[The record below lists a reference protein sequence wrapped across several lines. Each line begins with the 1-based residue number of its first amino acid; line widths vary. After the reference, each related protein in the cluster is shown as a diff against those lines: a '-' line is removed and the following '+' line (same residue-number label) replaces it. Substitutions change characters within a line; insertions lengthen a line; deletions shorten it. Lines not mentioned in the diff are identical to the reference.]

1 MKIESNIK
9 CSKARKLMS
18 PYIDCMVEPKES
30 ASLEFHLDSCEPC
43 QRQLHSYISL
53 RSMMAS
59 VEPVRPPEDLV
70 LDTRVRLSHAR
81 SGGLFDRLEGLMVN
95 VLKPVVI
102 PAVSGIA
109 LTVLS
114 FGVLFGNLALNVQAE
129 DWDSSLIALE
139 QPVRTTDQTLL
150 AAPGNSGS
158 DWGGEPLSVE
168 AQVRDD
174 GRVYGITILAGSK
187 SPAVKRW
194 INNLLYT
201 AQFAPA
207 TSRLGKPINSTTT
220 LVFVNVR
227 S

>member
-1 MKIESNIK
+1 MAEPEESQI
-9 CSKARKLMS
+9 L
-18 PYIDCMVEPKES
+18 ES
-30 ASLEFHLDSCEPC
+30 HLDTCEPC

-70 LDTRVRLSHAR
+70 MDTRVRLSHAR
-81 SGGLFDRLEGLMVN
+81 SGGIFDRMESLVVN

-114 FGVLFGNLALNVQAE
+114 FSILFGNLAVNLQALDLN
-129 DWDSSLIALE
+129 SSLIAME
-139 QPVRTTDQTLL
+139 EPVRTTDQTMLS
-150 AAPGNSGS
+150 APGNSGS
-158 DWGGEPLSVE
+158 DWGEPVSVK
-168 AQVRDD
+168 ANVDYV
-174 GRVYGITILAGSK
+174 GRVYEIRILSGSQT
-187 SPAVKRW
+187 PAMKQW
-194 INNLLYT
+194 IQNLLYT

-207 TSRLGKPINSTTT
+207 TRLGKPINSSTILT
-220 LVFVNVR
+220 FVNVR

>member
-1 MKIESNIK
+1 MKIESDIK
-9 CSKARKLMS
+9 CSKAIELMS
-18 PYIDCMVEPKES
+18 SYIDCMAEPEES
-30 ASLEFHLDSCEPC
+30 QVLESHLDTCEPC

-59 VEPVRPPEDLV
+59 IEPVRPPEDLV
-70 LDTRVRLSHAR
+70 MDTRVRLSHAR
-81 SGGLFDRLEGLMVN
+81 SGGLFDRIEALLVN

-114 FGVLFGNLALNVQAE
+114 FGVLFGNIAMNLQAQDLN
-129 DWDSSLIALE
+129 SSLIAME
-139 QPVRTTDQTLL
+139 EPVRITDQTLL
-150 AAPGNSGS
+150 SAPGNSGS
-158 DWGGEPLSVE
+158 DWLEPLSVK
-168 AQVRDD
+168 AKVDD
-174 GRVYGITILAGSK
+174 VGRVYDIRILSGSQT
-187 SPAVKRW
+187 PAVNRW
-194 INNLLYT
+194 VRNLLYT

-207 TSRLGKPINSTTT
+207 TRLGKPVNSSTI

>member
-18 PYIDCMVEPKES
+18 SYIDCMAEPEES
-30 ASLEFHLDSCEPC
+30 RSLEFHLDTCEPC

-70 LDTRVRLSHAR
+70 MDTRVRLSHAR
-81 SGGLFDRLEGLMVN
+81 SGGLFDRIEGVMVN
-95 VLKPVVI
+95 VLKPMVI

-114 FGVLFGNLALNVQAE
+114 FGLLFGNIAMNLQAQDLN
-129 DWDSSLIALE
+129 SSLISME
-139 QPVRTTDQTLL
+139 EPVRITDQTMLS
-150 AAPGNSGS
+150 APGNSGS
-158 DWGGEPLSVE
+158 DWLEPLSVK
-168 AQVRDD
+168 ANVDYD
-174 GRVYGITILAGSK
+174 GRVYEIRILSGSQT
-187 SPAVKRW
+187 PAVKHW
-194 INNLLYT
+194 IQNLLYT

-207 TSRLGKPINSTTT
+207 TRLGKPINSSTILT
-220 LVFVNVR
+220 FVNVR

>member
-1 MKIESNIK
+1 MKTESNIK
-9 CSKARKLMS
+9 CSKARDLMS
-18 PYIDCMVEPKES
+18 AYIDCMAEPEES
-30 ASLEFHLDSCEPC
+30 ARLEFHLDNCEPC

-53 RSMMAS
+53 RSMLAS

-81 SGGLFDRLEGLMVN
+81 SGGVFDRIEALMVN

-114 FGVLFGNLALNVQAE
+114 FGVLLGNLALNLQAQTL
-129 DWDSSLIALE
+129 DSSLIAME
-139 QPVRTTDQTLL
+139 EPVRTTEQTMLS
-150 AAPGNSGS
+150 APGNSGS
-158 DWGGEPLSVE
+158 DWREPVSVKLN
-168 AQVRDD
+168 VDYV
-174 GRVYGITILAGSK
+174 GRVYEIRIIGGSQT
-187 SPAVKRW
+187 PAMKQW
-194 INNLLYT
+194 FQNLLYT

-207 TSRLGKPINSTTT
+207 TRLGKPINSSTILT
-220 LVFVNVR
+220 FVNVR

>member
-9 CSKARKLMS
+9 CSKATDLMS
-18 PYIDCMVEPKES
+18 SYIDCMAEPEES
-30 ASLEFHLDSCEPC
+30 RALESHLDTCEPC

-59 VEPVRPPEDLV
+59 VEPMSPPEDLV
-70 LDTRVRLSHAR
+70 MDTRVRLSHAR
-81 SGGLFDRLEGLMVN
+81 SGGLFDRIEALMVN

-114 FGVLFGNLALNVQAE
+114 FSLLFGNLAVNLQEDLN
-129 DWDSSLIALE
+129 SSLIAME
-139 QPVRTTDQTLL
+139 EPVRTTDQTMLS
-150 AAPGNSGS
+150 APGNSGS
-158 DWGGEPLSVE
+158 DWREPVSVK
-168 AQVRDD
+168 ANVDYV
-174 GRVYGITILAGSK
+174 GRVYDFRILSGSQT
-187 SPAVKRW
+187 PAMKQW
-194 INNLLYT
+194 IQNLLYT

-207 TSRLGKPINSTTT
+207 TRLGKPINSSTILT
-220 LVFVNVR
+220 FVNVR

>member
-9 CSKARKLMS
+9 CSKAIELMS
-18 PYIDCMVEPKES
+18 SYIDCMAEPEES
-30 ASLEFHLDSCEPC
+30 RILESHLDTCEPC

-70 LDTRVRLSHAR
+70 MDTRVRLSHAR
-81 SGGLFDRLEGLMVN
+81 SGGFFDRIEALVVN

-114 FGVLFGNLALNVQAE
+114 FSALFGNIAMNLQAQ
-129 DWDSSLIALE
+129 DSSLIAME
-139 QPVRTTDQTLL
+139 EPVRITDQTMLS
-150 AAPGNSGS
+150 APGNSGS
-158 DWGGEPLSVE
+158 DWLEPLSVK
-168 AQVRDD
+168 ANVDD
-174 GRVYGITILAGSK
+174 VGRVYEIRIIGGSQT
-187 SPAVKRW
+187 PAVKQWVR
-194 INNLLYT
+194 NLLYT

-207 TSRLGKPINSTTT
+207 TRLGKPINSSTI

>member
-1 MKIESNIK
+1 MKFESDIK
-9 CSKARKLMS
+9 CSKAIELMS
-18 PYIDCMVEPKES
+18 SYIDCMAEPEES
-30 ASLEFHLDSCEPC
+30 QVLESHLDTCEPC

-59 VEPVRPPEDLV
+59 IEPVRPPEDLV
-70 LDTRVRLSHAR
+70 MDTRVRLSHAR
-81 SGGLFDRLEGLMVN
+81 SGGLFDRIEALLVN

-114 FGVLFGNLALNVQAE
+114 FGVLFGNIAMNLQAQ
-129 DWDSSLIALE
+129 DSSLIAME
-139 QPVRTTDQTLL
+139 EPVRITEQTMLS
-150 AAPGNSGS
+150 APGNSGS
-158 DWGGEPLSVE
+158 DWLEPLSVK
-168 AQVRDD
+168 ANVDD
-174 GRVYGITILAGSK
+174 VGRVYDYRIIGGSQT
-187 SPAVKRW
+187 PAVNRW
-194 INNLLYT
+194 VKNLLYT

-207 TSRLGKPINSTTT
+207 TRLGKPVNSSTI

>member
-9 CSKARKLMS
+9 CSKAIELMS
-18 PYIDCMVEPKES
+18 SYIDCMAEPEES
-30 ASLEFHLDSCEPC
+30 RILESHLDTCEPC

-70 LDTRVRLSHAR
+70 MDTRVRLSHAR
-81 SGGLFDRLEGLMVN
+81 SGGFFDRIEALMVN

-114 FGVLFGNLALNVQAE
+114 FSVLFGNIAMNLRAQ
-129 DWDSSLIALE
+129 DSSLIAME
-139 QPVRTTDQTLL
+139 EPVRITDQTMLS
-150 AAPGNSGS
+150 APGNSGS
-158 DWGGEPLSVE
+158 DWLEPLSVK
-168 AQVRDD
+168 ANVDD
-174 GRVYGITILAGSK
+174 VGRVYEIRIIGGSQT
-187 SPAVKRW
+187 PAVKQWVR
-194 INNLLYT
+194 NLLYT

-207 TSRLGKPINSTTT
+207 TRLGKPINSSTILT
-220 LVFVNVR
+220 FVNVR

>member
-18 PYIDCMVEPKES
+18 SYIDCMAEPQES
-30 ASLEFHLDSCEPC
+30 QSLELHLDTCEPC

-59 VEPVRPPEDLV
+59 VEPVRPPEDLG

-81 SGGLFDRLEGLMVN
+81 SGGLFDRIEALVVN

-102 PAVSGIA
+102 PALSGIA

-114 FGVLFGNLALNVQAE
+114 FSVLFGNIAMNLQAQDLN
-129 DWDSSLIALE
+129 SSLITME
-139 QPVRTTDQTLL
+139 EPVRITDQTMLS
-150 AAPGNSGS
+150 APGNSGS
-158 DWGGEPLSVE
+158 DWIEPLSVK
-168 AQVRDD
+168 ADVDD
-174 GRVYGITILAGSK
+174 VGRVYDIRIISGSQT
-187 SPAVKRW
+187 PAVRQW
-194 INNLLYT
+194 VRNLLYT
-201 AQFAPA
+201 AQFTPA
-207 TSRLGKPINSTTT
+207 TRLGKRINSSTILT
-220 LVFVNVR
+220 FVSVR

>member
-9 CSKARKLMS
+9 FSEARSLMS
-18 PYIDCMVEPKES
+18 PYIDCMAEPEES
-30 ASLEFHLDSCEPC
+30 RRLELHLDTCEPC

-81 SGGLFDRLEGLMVN
+81 SGGLFDRVEALMVN

-114 FGVLFGNLALNVQAE
+114 FSVLFGHLAMNLQAQDLN
-129 DWDSSLIALE
+129 SSLIAME
-139 QPVRTTDQTLL
+139 EPVRTTDQTMLS
-150 AAPGNSGS
+150 APGNSGS
-158 DWGGEPLSVE
+158 DWREPLLVK
-168 AQVRDD
+168 ANVDYD
-174 GRVYGITILAGSK
+174 GRVYEIRIISGSQT
-187 SPAVKRW
+187 PAMKQW
-194 INNLLYT
+194 IQNLLYT

-207 TSRLGKPINSTTT
+207 TRLGKPINSSTN
-220 LVFVNVR
+220 LIFVNVR
-227 S
+227 G

>member
-9 CSKARKLMS
+9 CSEARSLMS
-18 PYIDCMVEPKES
+18 PYIDCMAEPEES
-30 ASLEFHLDSCEPC
+30 RSLELHLDTCEPC

-59 VEPVRPPEDLV
+59 VEPARPPEDLV

-81 SGGLFDRLEGLMVN
+81 SGGLFDRIEALMVN

-114 FGVLFGNLALNVQAE
+114 FSVLFGHLAMNLQAQDLN
-129 DWDSSLIALE
+129 SSLIAME
-139 QPVRTTDQTLL
+139 EPVRTTDQTMLS
-150 AAPGNSGS
+150 APGNSGS
-158 DWGGEPLSVE
+158 DWREPLSVK
-168 AQVRDD
+168 ANVDYD
-174 GRVYGITILAGSK
+174 GRVYEIRIISGSQT
-187 SPAVKRW
+187 PAVKQW
-194 INNLLYT
+194 IQNLLYT

-207 TSRLGKPINSTTT
+207 TRLGKPINSSTILT
-220 LVFVNVR
+220 FVNVR